1 MASSR
6 LIAREIEGRSEALA
20 LLLQQTKSR
29 ISPERCRVYAHKRG
43 VAPMG
48 SASTCHRQRQFPAR
62 GTGLVTRSRIMGGSN
77 DQTAICL
84 AGDSRV
90 WLGAVAVSALHAQSN
105 APYYQVA
112 GIAIDQAG
120 YEASG
125 VDKVRDAIKAAG
137 GKVIAGGY
145 NKAVAV
151 DSDISAPN
159 RFLIFLYPSKEV
171 ADKVQNDTI
180 KPWAEKV
187 KGKYVDRYR
196 VFGVEAGAEQK

>member
-1 MASSR
+1 MTKLQS
-6 LIAREIEGRSEALA
+6 A
-20 LLLQQTKSR
+20 LL
-29 ISPERCRVYAHKRG
+29 A
-43 VAPMG
+43 
-48 SASTCHRQRQFPAR
+48 
-62 GTGLVTRSRIMGGSN
+62 
-77 DQTAICL
+77 TATF
-84 AGDSRV
+84 A
-90 WLGAVAVSALHAQSN
+90 LGAVAVSALHAQSN

-112 GIAIDQAG
+112 GINVTDQAG

-145 NKAVAV
+145 NKAVAI
-151 DSDISAPN
+151 DSDIPAPN
-159 RFLIFLYPSKEV
+159 RFLIFMYPSKEV

-196 VFGVEAGAEQK
+196 VFGVEAVEQK